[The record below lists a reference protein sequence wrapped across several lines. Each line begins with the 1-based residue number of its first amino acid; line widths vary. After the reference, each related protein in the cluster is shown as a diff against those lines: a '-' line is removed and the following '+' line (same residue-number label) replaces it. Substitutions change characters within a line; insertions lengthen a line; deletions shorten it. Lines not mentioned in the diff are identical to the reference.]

1 MKNYVSQW
9 LGNFLSSDDVERYT
23 KVRYTEDGDSIISQF
38 EKDFR
43 LGYYDRDLIEKDWIS
58 EPDDNIKNLL
68 IGFSYDDK
76 LLNEFHSIDK
86 KYNTILL
93 IYNYNYNNG
102 DRVISNARNESY
114 SMDYIGST
122 VYKSE

>member
-1 MKNYVSQW
+1 MKNYVSFW
-9 LGNFLSSDDVERYT
+9 LGNFLSSDDVEKYT

-58 EPDDNIKNLL
+58 EPDNNIKNLL
-68 IGFSYDDK
+68 IGFSYDNK

>member
-1 MKNYVSQW
+1 MKNYVSLW
-9 LGNFLSSDDVERYT
+9 LGNFFSSDDVEKYT